1 MNTIT
6 ARTINEVFIHN
17 LIKVSIS
24 LHAGTSSFT
33 YAYGTPNHLTQL
45 YPQFKIPFKNGNGNS
60 NEFTRNIINGYYNG
74 DVDNLPFNESSESPD
89 NYALEGILLY
99 KKSWQHLL
107 CTFQINSK
115 TFNIQLEK

>member
-6 ARTINEVFIHN
+6 ARTINEIFIHN

-45 YPQFKIPFKNGNGNS
+45 YSQFKIPFQSDLNNGN
-60 NEFTRNIINGYYNG
+60 TRNIINEYYNG
-74 DVDNLPFNESSESPD
+74 DVDNLPFNESSEAPD
-89 NYALEGILLY
+89 NTVLEGIIIY
-99 KKSWQHLL
+99 
-107 CTFQINSK
+107 
-115 TFNIQLEK
+115 

>member
-17 LIKVSIS
+17 LIKISIS

-45 YPQFKIPFKNGNGNS
+45 YSQFKIPFKGVRNNS
-60 NEFTRNIINGYYNG
+60 NEFTRNIINEYYNG

-89 NYALEGILLY
+89 NITLEGIIIF
-99 KKSWQHLL
+99 KKSWHHL
-107 CTFQINSK
+107 
-115 TFNIQLEK
+115 